1 MEDSTFI
8 WWPRPRCGLEDAAGH
23 LDWAALF
30 LSLIRPNL
38 IYFLSCLRLISCDYQ
53 AAAAQRTHCSYC
65 HGGFCRRRSCVS
77 WFSSNAPKTPE
88 QCLWRRPT
96 SILIWW
102 HEAAG
107 PPSALP
113 PEERQLMMTR
123 VITLNIIYIYMFK
136 PFLLKLQKLIQDKQ
150 DRNTKNIFL
159 LSLKLQNQQQ
169 NQKIKR
175 KIILMIIIWMI
186 STRRRR
192 ERVIRSFLILHH
204 DNIERSIRNM
214 CRRSSSPSQSLCEH
228 RRRPRWVIGVMMIF
242 YKTIRASKNQ

>member
-77 WFSSNAPKTPE
+77 WFSSNAEKHQNNVVT
-88 QCLWRRPT
+88 QTDIDINL
-96 SILIWW
+96 
-102 HEAAG
+102 
-107 PPSALP
+107 
-113 PEERQLMMTR
+113 MTR
-123 VITLNIIYIYMFK
+123 GCRSTISSASRRETADDDTWLTLNIMYIYMFK
-136 PFLLKLQKLIQDKQ
+136 PFLLKLQKLFQDKQ

-186 STRRRR
+186 LTRRRR